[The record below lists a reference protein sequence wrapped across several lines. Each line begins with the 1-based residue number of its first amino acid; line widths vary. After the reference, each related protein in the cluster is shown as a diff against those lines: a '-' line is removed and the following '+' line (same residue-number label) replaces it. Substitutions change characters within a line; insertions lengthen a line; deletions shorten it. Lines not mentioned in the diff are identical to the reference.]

1 MNITPY
7 NEAFEIPLMESFY
20 SVQGEG
26 FHTGRPAFFIR
37 FAGCDVGCSWCD
49 VKESW
54 DAAIHP
60 LIQINKIV
68 DEVLKSGTNFVV
80 ITGGEPAM
88 YNLIPL
94 TEALKKNN
102 IEIAIETSG
111 AYPITG
117 QIDWICLSPKK
128 FKMPLEENYAK
139 ANELKMIA
147 VNNHDFKWSLELGQ
161 KVNADCKRFIQPE
174 WDKQDG
180 ILPKVIDFVKE
191 NITWKISLQTHKI
204 LNVR

>member
-1 MNITPY
+1 MIPY
-7 NEAFEIPLMESFY
+7 NESLEIPLMESFY

-37 FAGCDVGCSWCD
+37 FSGCNVGCSWCD

-54 DAAIHP
+54 DATIHP
-60 LIQINKIV
+60 LVQIDSILQ
-68 DEVLKSGTNFVV
+68 EVLDSGTNFVV
-80 ITGGEPAM
+80 ITGGEPTM
-88 YNLIPL
+88 YNLAPL
-94 TEALKKNN
+94 TAALKKNN

-111 AYPITG
+111 AYPING

-147 VNNHDFKWSLELGQ
+147 VNNHDFKWALELDQ
-161 KVNADCKRFIQPE
+161 KVSPQCKRFIQPE

-191 NITWKISLQTHKI
+191 NIHWKISLQTHKI

>member
-7 NEAFEIPLMESFY
+7 NEALEIPLMESFY

-102 IEIAIETSG
+102 IGYVCPQKSLK
-111 AYPITG
+111 
-117 QIDWICLSPKK
+117 CLWKK
-128 FKMPLEENYAK
+128 TT
-139 ANELKMIA
+139 
-147 VNNHDFKWSLELGQ
+147 Q
-161 KVNADCKRFIQPE
+161 KPMN
-174 WDKQDG
+174 
-180 ILPKVIDFVKE
+180 
-191 NITWKISLQTHKI
+191 
-204 LNVR
+204 